1 MKNQNNYISRAV
13 RNNRMELTKAENI
26 TKEIAE
32 EIRYKL
38 HNDGLIL
45 L

>member
-1 MKNQNNYISRAV
+1 MKNQNNYLASQIAQ
-13 RNNRMELTKAENI
+13 NKIELTKAENI
-26 TKEIAE
+26 TREIKENVK
-32 EIRYKL
+32 YKL